1 MKKIILI
8 SGKAE
13 NGKTTTAEL
22 LKSKLE
28 SLGNKVI
35 ITRYAYYLKDLAARY
50 CGWDGT
56 KDKKG
61 RELLQQLG
69 TDIIR
74 QKLNKPNFH
83 VGRICEDIEICQ
95 DYIDYV
101 IIDDARFPNEIY
113 FPKAMFGDKVVSL
126 RINRTIPGTNN
137 ELYNSSL
144 TEEQKH
150 HISETALD
158 DFQFDFTIFASDK
171 MVLKSFIDN
180 EFISFLGVE
189 IPYTTTNISYT
200 EKDGELTFVEYK

>member
-13 NGKTTTAEL
+13 NGKTTTAEF

-28 SLGNKVI
+28 ASGNKVV
-35 ITRYAYYLKDLAARY
+35 ITRYAYYLKDLATRY
-50 CGWDGT
+50 CGWNGT
-56 KDKKG
+56 KDEKG

-69 TDIIR
+69 TNIIR

-113 FPKAMFGDKVVSL
+113 YPKAMFGDKVISV
-126 RINRTIPGTNN
+126 RVNRKNHK
-137 ELYNSSL
+137 SSL
-144 TEEQKH
+144 TFEQQKH
-150 HISETALD
+150 ISDIALD
-158 DFQFDFTIFASDK
+158 DFNFDFKIEAEDINS
-171 MVLKSFIDN
+171 LYSAI
-180 EFISFLGVE
+180 E
-189 IPYTTTNISYT
+189 
-200 EKDGELTFVEYK
+200 ELIIKIM